1 MTAFALDA
9 NAVIHAFQGK
19 GRVGKRLAAAA
30 PRRIAIPAIAL
41 FEVERGVL
49 RSQNAARRRQQLSD
63 LVSVC
68 RVLAFDER
76 AAQIAARI
84 QFELER
90 EGKQIGPLDTMI
102 AATAMAYGATLVT
115 NNTGEFGRVPGLLLE
130 DWF

>member
-1 MTAFALDA
+1 LTLFALDA
-9 NAVIHAFQGK
+9 NAIIHAFQGK
-19 GRVGKRLAAAA
+19 GRVGERLAATT
-30 PRRIAIPAIAL
+30 PSRIAIPAIAL

-49 RSQNAARRRQQLSD
+49 RSRNAARRRQQLAD
-63 LVSVC
+63 LASIC

-84 QFELER
+84 QFELEGD
-90 EGKQIGPLDTMI
+90 GKQIGPLDTLI
-102 AATAMAYGATLVT
+102 AATAMAYGTTLVT